1 MKAVFASL
9 KTHKR
14 GRLRKQRTIVTRVDG
29 SKFVEGEEPQKSAL
43 VNLEDNFS
51 EAEPGAA
58 VEIEPIGL
66 QVSSGLLKDIR

>member
-43 VNLEDNFS
+43 TASLEDNFS
-51 EAEPGAA
+51 EAEPGVA
-58 VEIEPIGL
+58 VAIEPTGL
-66 QVSSGLLKDIR
+66 SSGLLKDIR

>member
-1 MKAVFASL
+1 MKAVFVSL

-29 SKFVEGEEPQKSAL
+29 SKFVEGEEPQKSAPAH
-43 VNLEDNFS
+43 LEDHFS

-58 VEIEPIGL
+58 VAIEPTGL
-66 QVSSGLLKDIR
+66 SSGLLKDIR